1 MLRQL
6 MLTSRRAGALAF
18 LAALAGVVLTFVNVY
33 QLRAMQ
39 AQLLQLLPEGG
50 AASEQVYSL
59 LLQIS
64 IIFIIYKIFFKGLV
78 RPKYV
83 VYGKNIDSGYLK
95 HVYTVLDRAGF
106 VR

>member
-1 MLRQL
+1 MFPPRLL
-6 MLTSRRAGALAF
+6 SSLASGRAARP
-18 LAALAGVVLTFVNVY
+18 AAAAAAAAGVILTFVNVY

-39 AQLLQLLPEGG
+39 AQLMQLLPGG
-50 AASEQVYSL
+50 DNGGGLASSAAGGGGMEL
-59 LLQIS
+59 A
-64 IIFIIYKIFFKGLV
+64 

-95 HVYTVLDRAGF
+95 HVYRVLERAGY

>member
-1 MLRQL
+1 MIRQL

-50 AASEQVYSL
+50 AASEQVFSL

-64 IIFIIYKIFFKGLV
+64 IKIIL
-78 RPKYV
+78 
-83 VYGKNIDSGYLK
+83 
-95 HVYTVLDRAGF
+95 
-106 VR
+106 